1 MKTTIPKL
9 TPGEAAQVPLI
20 APILRRRLTQCA
32 QKARLSLAEGGDA
45 EAQTISSRWASSS
58 GPAGT
63 CELDH
68 FSHRAVMAAYG
79 ALEPEFKA
87 LGFKI
92 HFRFF
97 RDDGAVNMGTIK
109 VERGMVYEFT
119 MRELGLSA

>member
-20 APILRRRLTQCA
+20 SEILARRLTQCA
-32 QKARLSLAEGGDA
+32 QKARINLADVGVA
-45 EAQTISSRWASSS
+45 EAETSSAKWWTSS

-63 CELDH
+63 CELDR
-68 FSHRAVMAAYG
+68 FSHRAVLAAYG

-119 MRELGLSA
+119 MRELGVSA